1 MRRIISTAG
10 LIVAVAFIGIAGA
23 QQTAVEYKKDL
34 LPIVKKMQ
42 AEGKDLG
49 EFGEEYKQGDEAI
62 KNGLTDEAVEHFK
75 KAKALAP
82 K

>member
-1 MRRIISTAG
+1 MSHVVRTIAVLTA
-10 LIVAVAFIGIAGA
+10 IACVAPAWA
-23 QQTAVEYKKDL
+23 QTAIEYKKDL
-34 LPIVKKMQ
+34 LPIVKKLQ
-42 AEGKDLG
+42 ADGKDLG

-62 KNGLTDEAVEHFK
+62 KNGLQDEAIDHFK

>member
-1 MRRIISTAG
+1 MLVTRRLVPLLALLG
-10 LIVAVAFIGIAGA
+10 FVAPALA
-23 QQTAVEYKKDL
+23 QTAVEYKKEL
-34 LPIVKKMQ
+34 LPIVKKLQ

-62 KNGLTDEAVEHFK
+62 KNGLQDEAIDHFK

>member
-1 MRRIISTAG
+1 MSRIAQTIA
-10 LIVAVAFIGIAGA
+10 IVSAFALVAPAWA
-23 QQTAVEYKKDL
+23 QTAIEFKKEL
-34 LPIVKKMQ
+34 LPILKKLQ
-42 AEGKDLG
+42 ADGKDVG

-62 KNGLTDEAVEHFK
+62 KNGLQDEAIEHFK

>member
-1 MRRIISTAG
+1 MSRLVLTTA
-10 LIVAVAFIGIAGA
+10 LLTLAVALPAA
-23 QQTAVEYKKDL
+23 WSQTAVEYKKDL
-34 LPIVKKMQ
+34 LPIVKKLQ

-62 KNGLTDEAVEHFK
+62 KNGLQDEAIEHFK

>member
-1 MRRIISTAG
+1 MSVTHRAATVLA
-10 LIVAVAFIGIAGA
+10 LFALVAPAWA
-23 QQTAVEYKKDL
+23 QTAVEYKKEL

-62 KNGLTDEAVEHFK
+62 KNGLQEEAVAHFA
-75 KAKALAP
+75 KAKQLAP